1 MIPFYTRFTKQ
12 CGREPT
18 MCDVG
23 GIWAFHILFIFFIK
37 SHFCH
42 NLFFFEGSTLY
53 FYGPTYLL
61 LEWAF

>member
-1 MIPFYTRFTKQ
+1 
-12 CGREPT
+12 

-23 GIWAFHILFIFFIK
+23 GIGTFF
-37 SHFCH
+37 
-42 NLFFFEGSTLY
+42 NFFFSLISSFLKKSFLPFLDGSTLY